1 MSGPGSVQSD
11 AYLGQADV
19 TDPTHLFNA
28 ISFMVNQIM
37 NGKWTVTIGQV
48 KAVNGGGTDGPPT
61 VNVQPMVHMIDG
73 YGQPTPHGIINNL
86 LAFRLQGGT
95 GGIVCDSVVG
105 DIGLLA
111 FASRDISK
119 VVNTK
124 APALPGSRRTFDPAD
139 GIFFGGLLG
148 AALTQFINFTSTG
161 IAIQDKNG
169 NVITTG
175 SSGIAITVVGD
186 FTVNGIS
193 VLNHTHAVTTAPG
206 ETGPPVG

>member
-1 MSGPGSVQSD
+1 MSDGSVQSD
-11 AYLGQADV
+11 AYQGQADV
-19 TDPTHLFNA
+19 TDPTHPYNA
-28 ISFMVNQIM
+28 LTFAINQVL

-48 KAVNGGGTDGPPT
+48 KAVNGGGTGGPPT

-73 YGQPTPHGIINNL
+73 YGKPTPHGIINNL

-95 GGIVCDSVVG
+95 GGIVCDPVVG

-111 FASRDISK
+111 FASRDISTA
-119 VVNTK
+119 VANK
-124 APALPGSRRTFDPAD
+124 APAVPGSRRTFDPAD

-193 VLNHTHAVTTAPG
+193 VLSHTHAVTTAPG
-206 ETGPPVG
+206 ETGPPVR